1 MPGATLERGPLT
13 FTAFVV
19 AGGRVSVVASGA
31 QEDLA
36 ALVEGFARWPTDAEI
51 SRLVGVTVRFAGA
64 GESALEAIF
73 RVASEAETP
82 GGES

>member
-1 MPGATLERGPLT
+1 MAGITLERGPLT

-19 AGGRVSVVASGA
+19 AGGRVSVVASGT

-36 ALVEGFARWPTDAEI
+36 ALLEGFARWPTDAEI
-51 SRLVGVTVRFAGA
+51 SQLVGVTVRFEAS
-64 GESALEAIF
+64 GESALEAIYS
-73 RVASEAETP
+73 VSSEVETA